1 MINSPAVW
9 CQEINNKKTKDK
21 VVAEALT
28 IENDSWIH
36 ESQSEKMPQKIDF
49 QSLWEI
55 NSDAYTYI
63 DILDT
68 EIYYPM

>member
-1 MINSPAVW
+1 MW

-63 DILDT
+63 DIPGA

>member
-1 MINSPAVW
+1 M
-9 CQEINNKKTKDK
+9 
-21 VVAEALT
+21 VAEALT
-28 IENDSWIH
+28 IENDSWTH
-36 ESQSEKMPQKIDF
+36 KPQSEKVPQRIDF

>member
-28 IENDSWIH
+28 IENDSWTH
-36 ESQSEKMPQKIDF
+36 KPQSEKVPQKIDF

-63 DILDT
+63 DIPDT

>member
-49 QSLWEI
+49 QSL
-55 NSDAYTYI
+55 
-63 DILDT
+63 
-68 EIYYPM
+68 